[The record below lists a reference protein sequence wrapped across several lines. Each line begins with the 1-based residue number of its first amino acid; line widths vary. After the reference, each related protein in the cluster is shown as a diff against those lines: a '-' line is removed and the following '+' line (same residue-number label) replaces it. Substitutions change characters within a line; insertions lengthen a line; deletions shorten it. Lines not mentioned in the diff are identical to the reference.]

1 MATWNVR
8 TMLQAGKMQEIRN
21 EMIAYNID
29 IIALQEIRWQGQ
41 GRIDKPDYTLLHSG
55 SEEKTGQLGTGFIMN
70 KTMKGSL
77 LDFEPQ
83 NNRIC
88 KIRLKGRF
96 RNITVISA
104 HAPTN
109 DKDDQEKERF
119 YKNLEKICNRIA
131 ASVV

>member
-8 TMLQAGKMQEIRN
+8 TMLIPGKMQEISK
-21 EMIAYNID
+21 EMMKYKID
-29 IIALQEIRWQGQ
+29 IIALQEIQWQGQ
-41 GRIDKPDYTLLHSG
+41 RRIDKPAYTLLYSG
-55 SEEKTGQLGTGFIMN
+55 SEEKTGQLGTGIMMN

-96 RNITVISA
+96 RNMTVISA
-104 HAPTN
+104 YAPMN
-109 DKDDQEKERF
+109 DKDDLEKEKF
-119 YKNLEKICNRIA
+119 YENLKEVCNKNTKT
-131 ASVV
+131 

>member
-1 MATWNVR
+1 MKQMMMKEAWKSVLTMATWNVR
-8 TMLQAGKMQEIRN
+8 TMLIPGKMQEIGK
-21 EMIAYNID
+21 EMIKCKTD

-41 GRIDKPDYTLLHSG
+41 GRIDTQEYTLLYSE
-55 SEEKTGQLGTGFIMN
+55 SEEKTDQLGTGFMMN
-70 KTMKGSL
+70 KTVKRSL

-88 KIRLKGRF
+88 KIRLKGSF

-109 DKDDQEKERF
+109 DKDD
-119 YKNLEKICNRIA
+119 
-131 ASVV
+131 